1 MAAAARP
8 ADAVPARML
17 VFAPGAGAAP
27 WPTQFLEALRVAV
40 RAQHPDLAFDVET
53 MLVSP
58 DSRELADEMPAW
70 LAQKYAGQHYDIVLA
85 GNVEAVDAAVQL
97 RDRMWPDATVLV
109 PGVNEVQRVRLAR
122 VPRLAG
128 VLAQSA
134 VERTLKMIFDLLPR
148 TRHVA
153 VIAGSLDDDPLRPD
167 WDRSLAVLE
176 GRASLIDLS
185 GMPIEQLRERVRHLP
200 PDSVVFFAAPGP
212 TVGRVSSP
220 QDLVEQL
227 AAQAN
232 APMFIDAS
240 TLLGNGAVGGALLS
254 PQAMAAGVARQIE
267 QVLAGT
273 RAEQLGFE
281 RGAPLQLTFDWR
293 ALQRWEIPTS
303 RLPPGSRLIEAP
315 PGLWEAYHSQVLVGV
330 AVLVIQSGL
339 IVALLVERRRRRQAE
354 LRAREH
360 LATLARLNRG
370 VALGALSAAL
380 AHEINQ
386 PLAAI
391 LSNAETAELVLAR
404 EGSAGAD
411 PAVQA
416 TLRELLAEIREDD
429 QRAAAVLGRLRNWIA
444 NVPGDLRPMAL
455 NPLVAEVA
463 QMLHTELRLRDTELQ
478 LALAP
483 ALPSVVADGVQV
495 QQVVLNLLVNAL
507 ESLQAVPARQRRV
520 VVSTARQDAGHV
532 AVTVHDNGPG
542 LRGAVPERLFEPFF
556 STKPQ
561 GLGVGLAIS
570 RSIIERHCGHLR
582 VAESADGV
590 RFCFT
595 LPVHR
600 AATGATA

>member
-185 GMPIEQLRERVRHLP
+185 GMPVEQLRERVRHLP

-220 QDLVEQL
+220 QD
-227 AAQAN
+227 
-232 APMFIDAS
+232 
-240 TLLGNGAVGGALLS
+240 
-254 PQAMAAGVARQIE
+254 
-267 QVLAGT
+267 
-273 RAEQLGFE
+273 LGFE